1 MTIIRTASAL
11 ALAATLG
18 LSLAACAD
26 EAGGDDDAV
35 ASIDDSAS
43 ATDDDGGDDGGSD
56 DDGGGGGGRPDWS
69 EFRVAALEYAQCMRD
84 NGIDIPDP
92 TFDSD
97 GGGRVMIGGEIE
109 AGTTGGPSE
118 EFEAADEECRPIL
131 EEAAPEMQL
140 TPEEQAEMQDRLVAM
155 AECMRARGH
164 DMPDPQ
170 VGEGGRV
177 TIGGGPGAPL
187 GGGPGDDEFTQ
198 DMEECS
204 EEAGMDGPRFETRG
218 GDEEEDE

>member
-26 EAGGDDDAV
+26 EAGGEPDAV

-43 ATDDDGGDDGGSD
+43 SADDGSDDGD
-56 DDGGGGGGRPDWS
+56 DDGGGGGGRPDSS
-69 EFRVAALEYAQCMRD
+69 EFRDAALEYAQCMRD
-84 NGIDIPDP
+84 NGIDMPDP

-97 GGGRVMIGGEIE
+97 GGGGRVMIGGEPE
-109 AGTTGGPSE
+109 AGTTGPSE

-170 VGEGGRV
+170 VGEGGGV

-187 GGGPGDDEFTQ
+187 GGGPGDDEFRQ
-198 DMEECS
+198 DMEECGD
-204 EEAGMDGPRFETRG
+204 EAGMDGPRFETRG

>member
-26 EAGGDDDAV
+26 EAGGEDDAV

-43 ATDDDGGDDGGSD
+43 AADDGT
-56 DDGGGGGGRPDWS
+56 DDGGGGGGRPDSS
-69 EFRVAALEYAQCMRD
+69 EFQDAALEYAQCMRD
-84 NGIDIPDP
+84 NGIDMPDP

-97 GGGRVMIGGEIE
+97 GGGGRVMIGGELE

-187 GGGPGDDEFTQ
+187 GGGPGDDEFRQ
-198 DMEECS
+198 DMEECGD
-204 EEAGMDGPRFETRG
+204 EAGMDGPRFETRG